1 MDDGILSEF
10 FDLERGNAQGDT
22 ISPFLFNLGYQ
33 LLLFKL
39 ELYLQI
45 EGTQGDIAE
54 SLNINAGEREPEG
67 VNPRNF
73 QEVRSSDP
81 KATAMADDCTLVVR
95 LELQNLQIVIGI
107 LREFE
112 NFTGLGCNLE
122 KTTLMQVGSTDP
134 IPDEILNL
142 GLTISDEITLLGAK
156 IKNTRSCFEGNGTV
170 ILEK

>member
-1 MDDGILSEF
+1 MLENGILSEF

-45 EGTQGDIAE
+45 EGTQSDIAE
-54 SLNINAGEREPEG
+54 NLINNDGERAPDG
-67 VNPRNF
+67 INPRNH
-73 QEVRSSDP
+73 QEVRPSDP
-81 KATAMADDCTLVVR
+81 KAAAMADDCTLVVK
-95 LELQNLQIVIGI
+95 LELHNLQRVIGI
-107 LREFE
+107 LQEFE

-122 KTTLMQVGSTDP
+122 KTTLMQVGSNDP

-142 GLTISDEITLLGAK
+142 GLTITL
-156 IKNTRSCFEGNGTV
+156 V
-170 ILEK
+170 